1 MYRPVTTSN
10 PLWTPS
16 SDERA
21 LFRNPPI
28 PDVVRTSGLVPR
40 RGIGSAGRVRPRT
53 AHLSRQD
60 LSHRVL
66 PVGEAKESAIDD
78 ATRNYTPGSM
88 PETTWNAISAVVLD
102 WVSKVDY
109 DSAESATRALSATA
123 QFVRYCW
130 ETCGLGMAPED
141 LLQFGV
147 IDEFVWNGLS
157 DVVDSTRATYRA
169 DIIRVARAVRPTD
182 ETLAGNKQFPRTERV
197 NPPYTAEQER
207 LLRPWANAQTTRYA
221 VVNANVMLACGLGAG
236 LTTNEL
242 LLLQA
247 GHVEVDDAGVLLHV
261 TGSHPRVV
269 PVRMD
274 WESTLADL
282 AQAAWKPD
290 MYLFRPNRQ
299 TITRNGTT
307 NFIKNTRAQPFPVSM
322 QRMRT
327 TWIINHLAAGIA
339 IPTVRQAA
347 GIRKGTG
354 MRRYLDFLTEPH
366 PDDARRALR
375 EGRPV
380 GGGLA

>member
-1 MYRPVTTSN
+1 
-10 PLWTPS
+10 
-16 SDERA
+16 
-21 LFRNPPI
+21 
-28 PDVVRTSGLVPR
+28 
-40 RGIGSAGRVRPRT
+40 
-53 AHLSRQD
+53 
-60 LSHRVL
+60 
-66 PVGEAKESAIDD
+66 
-78 ATRNYTPGSM
+78 
-88 PETTWNAISAVVLD
+88 
-102 WVSKVDY
+102 
-109 DSAESATRALSATA
+109 
-123 QFVRYCW
+123 
-130 ETCGLGMAPED
+130 
-141 LLQFGV
+141 
-147 IDEFVWNGLS
+147 
-157 DVVDSTRATYRA
+157 
-169 DIIRVARAVRPTD
+169 
-182 ETLAGNKQFPRTERV
+182 V

-261 TGSHPRVV
+261 SGSNPRVV

-282 AQAAWKPD
+282 AHAAWKPD

-339 IPTVRQAA
+339 IPTVQRAA
-347 GIRKGTG
+347 GIRQRTG
-354 MRRYLDFLTEPH
+354 MRRYLDFLTDPH

-380 GGGLA
+380 GGGLS

>member
-1 MYRPVTTSN
+1 MTTSTA
-10 PLWTPS
+10 LWTPS
-16 SDERA
+16 SAERA

-28 PDVVRTSGLVPR
+28 PDIVRTSGQVPR
-40 RGIGSAGRVRPRT
+40 RGIGSAGRVRPRA
-53 AHLSRQD
+53 AHLSTED
-60 LSHRVL
+60 LSRREV
-66 PVGEAKESAIDD
+66 PADEARGSAIDD
-78 ATRNYTPGSM
+78 AIRNYRPGSM
-88 PETTWNAISAVVLD
+88 PEAIWDVIGDTVTG
-102 WVSKVDY
+102 WVSLVDY
-109 DSAESATRALSATA
+109 DSPDSATRALTATA

-130 ETCGLGMAPED
+130 EGCGLGMDAED
-141 LLQFGV
+141 LLNIGV

-157 DVVDSTRATYRA
+157 GVVDSTRATYRA
-169 DIIRVARAVRPTD
+169 DIIRVARAVRPSD
-182 ETLAGNKQFPRTERV
+182 ESLIGNKQFPRTERV

-207 LLRPWANAQTTRYA
+207 LLRSWAGAQTTRYT

-261 TGSHPRVV
+261 SGSNPRVV

-282 AQAAWKPD
+282 AQAAWKPG

-327 TWIINHLAAGIA
+327 TWIINHLAAGVP
-339 IPTVRQAA
+339 IPTVRKAA
-347 GIRKGTG
+347 GIREGTG

-366 PDDARRALR
+366 PDDARRSLR
-375 EGRPV
+375 AGRPV
-380 GGGLA
+380 AGNRS